1 MRERYLEKLEQLHKE
16 LLEMGL
22 LCEKAIMKTYR
33 LLLSEEERQEL
44 VTRIDVLER
53 EIDAKERM
61 IESICM
67 QLFLQQQPVAS
78 DLRRITAALKL
89 ITDLERIGDQATDI
103 AEIMQT
109 GSVTVPIKDV
119 RLTEMA
125 EYTMNMVNKSV
136 ESYVQKDLS
145 MAKEVIDSDDTLD
158 NLFTEVRQEINRCSI
173 EGQYTNDQAMDM
185 LMISKY
191 YERIGD
197 HASDI
202 GELVLLLVG
211 ESYILDIRNI
221 RQMANETM
229 DMVVKSIE
237 AFVQKDQAM
246 ARWVIA
252 HDDIVDDLFN
262 TVKKELITLIN
273 QDMACGEQATDLLMA
288 AKYFERIGDHS
299 VNIAEWVIYSL
310 TGRHVKENR

>member
-1 MRERYLEKLEQLHKE
+1 MREQYLEKLEQLHKE

-44 VTRIDVLER
+44 VTRIDALER

-109 GSVTVPIKDV
+109 GSVTVPIKGV

-197 HASDI
+197 HATN
-202 GELVLLLVG
+202 V
-211 ESYILDIRNI
+211 
-221 RQMANETM
+221 
-229 DMVVKSIE
+229 
-237 AFVQKDQAM
+237 
-246 ARWVIA
+246 
-252 HDDIVDDLFN
+252 
-262 TVKKELITLIN
+262 
-273 QDMACGEQATDLLMA
+273 
-288 AKYFERIGDHS
+288 
-299 VNIAEWVIYSL
+299 AEWVEFSL
-310 TGRHVKENR
+310 TGKHRSGKVINDVFAELNAGN

>member
-1 MRERYLEKLEQLHKE
+1 MRNEFSRQLN
-16 LLEMGL
+16 LLSREMTEMGNMCKAAIEQAMEAL
-22 LCEKAIMKTYR
+22 FSGDMDAAKNVILGEEQIDQKEKDIESLCMK
-33 LLLSEEERQEL
+33 LLLR
-44 VTRIDVLER
+44 
-53 EIDAKERM
+53 
-61 IESICM
+61 
-67 QLFLQQQPVAS
+67 QQPVAS

-197 HASDI
+197 HATN
-202 GELVLLLVG
+202 V
-211 ESYILDIRNI
+211 
-221 RQMANETM
+221 
-229 DMVVKSIE
+229 
-237 AFVQKDQAM
+237 
-246 ARWVIA
+246 
-252 HDDIVDDLFN
+252 
-262 TVKKELITLIN
+262 
-273 QDMACGEQATDLLMA
+273 
-288 AKYFERIGDHS
+288 
-299 VNIAEWVIYSL
+299 AEWVEFSL
-310 TGRHVKENR
+310 TGKHRSGKGVNDVFAELNAGN

>member
-1 MRERYLEKLEQLHKE
+1 MRERYLEKLAQLHKE

-22 LCEKAIMKTYR
+22 FCEKAIMKSYR
-33 LLLSEEERQEL
+33 LLLSEEERQGL
-44 VTRIDVLER
+44 VTRIDALER

-197 HASDI
+197 HATN
-202 GELVLLLVG
+202 V
-211 ESYILDIRNI
+211 
-221 RQMANETM
+221 
-229 DMVVKSIE
+229 
-237 AFVQKDQAM
+237 
-246 ARWVIA
+246 
-252 HDDIVDDLFN
+252 
-262 TVKKELITLIN
+262 
-273 QDMACGEQATDLLMA
+273 
-288 AKYFERIGDHS
+288 
-299 VNIAEWVIYSL
+299 AEWVEFSL
-310 TGRHVKENR
+310 TGKHRSGKVVNDVFAELNAGN

>member
-1 MRERYLEKLEQLHKE
+1 
-16 LLEMGL
+16 
-22 LCEKAIMKTYR
+22 MKTYR

-44 VTRIDVLER
+44 VTRIDALER

-109 GSVTVPIKDV
+109 GSVTVPIKGV

-197 HASDI
+197 HATN
-202 GELVLLLVG
+202 V
-211 ESYILDIRNI
+211 
-221 RQMANETM
+221 
-229 DMVVKSIE
+229 
-237 AFVQKDQAM
+237 
-246 ARWVIA
+246 
-252 HDDIVDDLFN
+252 
-262 TVKKELITLIN
+262 
-273 QDMACGEQATDLLMA
+273 
-288 AKYFERIGDHS
+288 
-299 VNIAEWVIYSL
+299 AEWVEFSL
-310 TGRHVKENR
+310 TGKHRSGKVINDVFAELNAGN

>member
-1 MRERYLEKLEQLHKE
+1 
-16 LLEMGL
+16 
-22 LCEKAIMKTYR
+22 
-33 LLLSEEERQEL
+33 
-44 VTRIDVLER
+44 
-53 EIDAKERM
+53 
-61 IESICM
+61 M

-197 HASDI
+197 HATN
-202 GELVLLLVG
+202 V
-211 ESYILDIRNI
+211 
-221 RQMANETM
+221 
-229 DMVVKSIE
+229 
-237 AFVQKDQAM
+237 
-246 ARWVIA
+246 
-252 HDDIVDDLFN
+252 
-262 TVKKELITLIN
+262 
-273 QDMACGEQATDLLMA
+273 
-288 AKYFERIGDHS
+288 
-299 VNIAEWVIYSL
+299 AEWVEFSL
-310 TGRHVKENR
+310 TGKHRSGKVVNDVFAELNAGN

>member
-1 MRERYLEKLEQLHKE
+1 
-16 LLEMGL
+16 MGA
-22 LCEKAIMKTYR
+22 LCEEVIALAAKALTEGDPA
-33 LLLSEEERQEL
+33 LAAQVGPLD
-44 VTRIDVLER
+44 T
-53 EIDAKERM
+53 EIDQKERT
-61 IESICM
+61 IESLCL
-67 QLFLQQQPVAS
+67 QLLLQQQPVAS

-109 GSVTVPIKDV
+109 GSVTVPIKGV

-197 HASDI
+197 HATN
-202 GELVLLLVG
+202 V
-211 ESYILDIRNI
+211 
-221 RQMANETM
+221 
-229 DMVVKSIE
+229 
-237 AFVQKDQAM
+237 
-246 ARWVIA
+246 
-252 HDDIVDDLFN
+252 
-262 TVKKELITLIN
+262 
-273 QDMACGEQATDLLMA
+273 
-288 AKYFERIGDHS
+288 
-299 VNIAEWVIYSL
+299 AEWVEFSL
-310 TGRHVKENR
+310 TG

>member
-1 MRERYLEKLEQLHKE
+1 
-16 LLEMGL
+16 
-22 LCEKAIMKTYR
+22 MKTYR
-33 LLLSEEERQEL
+33 LLLSEEERQKL
-44 VTRIDVLER
+44 VTRIDALER

-109 GSVTVPIKDV
+109 GSVTVPIKGV

-197 HASDI
+197 HATN
-202 GELVLLLVG
+202 V
-211 ESYILDIRNI
+211 
-221 RQMANETM
+221 
-229 DMVVKSIE
+229 
-237 AFVQKDQAM
+237 
-246 ARWVIA
+246 
-252 HDDIVDDLFN
+252 
-262 TVKKELITLIN
+262 
-273 QDMACGEQATDLLMA
+273 
-288 AKYFERIGDHS
+288 
-299 VNIAEWVIYSL
+299 AEWVEFSL
-310 TGRHVKENR
+310 TGKHRSGKVVNDVFAELNAGN

>member
-33 LLLSEEERQEL
+33 LLLSEEERQGL
-44 VTRIDVLER
+44 VTRIDALER

-89 ITDLERIGDQATDI
+89 ITDLERIGDQTTDI

-109 GSVTVPIKDV
+109 GSVTVPIKGV
-119 RLTEMA
+119 RLTELA

-145 MAKEVIDSDDTLD
+145 MTKEVIDSDDTLD

-197 HASDI
+197 HATN
-202 GELVLLLVG
+202 V
-211 ESYILDIRNI
+211 
-221 RQMANETM
+221 
-229 DMVVKSIE
+229 
-237 AFVQKDQAM
+237 
-246 ARWVIA
+246 
-252 HDDIVDDLFN
+252 
-262 TVKKELITLIN
+262 
-273 QDMACGEQATDLLMA
+273 
-288 AKYFERIGDHS
+288 
-299 VNIAEWVIYSL
+299 AEWVEFSL
-310 TGRHVKENR
+310 TGKHRSGKVVNDVFAELNAGN

>member
-22 LCEKAIMKTYR
+22 FMRKGNYED
-33 LLLSEEERQEL
+33 LSASALRRRTTGTCDTDRC
-44 VTRIDVLER
+44 VRAGRST
-53 EIDAKERM
+53 AKERM

-197 HASDI
+197 HATN
-202 GELVLLLVG
+202 V
-211 ESYILDIRNI
+211 
-221 RQMANETM
+221 
-229 DMVVKSIE
+229 
-237 AFVQKDQAM
+237 
-246 ARWVIA
+246 
-252 HDDIVDDLFN
+252 
-262 TVKKELITLIN
+262 
-273 QDMACGEQATDLLMA
+273 
-288 AKYFERIGDHS
+288 
-299 VNIAEWVIYSL
+299 AEWVEFL
-310 TGRHVKENR
+310 

>member
-22 LCEKAIMKTYR
+22 LCEKAIMKSYR
-33 LLLSEEERQEL
+33 LLLSEEERQGL
-44 VTRIDVLER
+44 VTRIDALER

-173 EGQYTNDQAMDM
+173 EGQYTQYTNDQAMDM

-197 HASDI
+197 HATN
-202 GELVLLLVG
+202 V
-211 ESYILDIRNI
+211 
-221 RQMANETM
+221 
-229 DMVVKSIE
+229 
-237 AFVQKDQAM
+237 
-246 ARWVIA
+246 
-252 HDDIVDDLFN
+252 
-262 TVKKELITLIN
+262 
-273 QDMACGEQATDLLMA
+273 
-288 AKYFERIGDHS
+288 
-299 VNIAEWVIYSL
+299 AEWVEFSL
-310 TGRHVKENR
+310 TGKHRSGKVVNDVFAELNAGN

>member
-1 MRERYLEKLEQLHKE
+1 MRSRFDEQL
-16 LLEMGL
+16 
-22 LCEKAIMKTYR
+22 A
-33 LLLSEEERQEL
+33 Q
-44 VTRIDVLER
+44 LER
-53 EIDAKERM
+53 ELIEMGALCEESIALAAKSLGDGRLARQVAPLDTEIDRKERD
-61 IESICM
+61 IESLC
-67 QLFLQQQPVAS
+67 LKLLLQQQPVAR
-78 DLRRITAALKL
+78 DLRQISAALKM

-109 GSVTVPIKDV
+109 GSVTVPIKGV

-197 HASDI
+197 HADNLA
-202 GELVLLLVG
+202 GYTRLLNK
-211 ESYILDIRNI
+211 RNI
-221 RQMANETM
+221 SFSPAAQKEIAAMRDICLECVDYLLTPVAGNVEWLSEVSALEQRID
-229 DMVVKSIE
+229 DMTSDYRRSHLERMRSGECSDE
-237 AFVQKDQAM
+237 AC
-246 ARWVIA
+246 I
-252 HDDIVDDLFN
+252 IYS
-262 TVKKELITLIN
+262 ELL
-273 QDMACGEQATDLLMA
+273 TD
-288 AKYFERIGDHS
+288 FERIGDH
-299 VNIAEWVIYSL
+299 VLNIAQEMAQVQEHI
-310 TGRHVKENR
+310 

>member
-1 MRERYLEKLEQLHKE
+1 MRERSLEKLEQLHKE

-44 VTRIDVLER
+44 VTRIDALER

-109 GSVTVPIKDV
+109 GSVTVPIKGV

-197 HASDI
+197 HATN
-202 GELVLLLVG
+202 V
-211 ESYILDIRNI
+211 
-221 RQMANETM
+221 
-229 DMVVKSIE
+229 
-237 AFVQKDQAM
+237 
-246 ARWVIA
+246 
-252 HDDIVDDLFN
+252 
-262 TVKKELITLIN
+262 
-273 QDMACGEQATDLLMA
+273 
-288 AKYFERIGDHS
+288 
-299 VNIAEWVIYSL
+299 AEWVEFSL
-310 TGRHVKENR
+310 TGKHRSGKVVNDVFAELNAGN

>member
-1 MRERYLEKLEQLHKE
+1 MRKGNHEDLS
-16 LLEMGL
+16 
-22 LCEKAIMKTYR
+22 A
-33 LLLSEEERQEL
+33 LLSEEERQEL
-44 VTRIDVLER
+44 VTRIDALER

-109 GSVTVPIKDV
+109 GSVTVPIKGV

-197 HASDI
+197 HATN
-202 GELVLLLVG
+202 V
-211 ESYILDIRNI
+211 
-221 RQMANETM
+221 
-229 DMVVKSIE
+229 
-237 AFVQKDQAM
+237 
-246 ARWVIA
+246 
-252 HDDIVDDLFN
+252 
-262 TVKKELITLIN
+262 
-273 QDMACGEQATDLLMA
+273 
-288 AKYFERIGDHS
+288 
-299 VNIAEWVIYSL
+299 AEWVEFSL
-310 TGRHVKENR
+310 TGKHRSGKVVNDVFAELNAGN

>member
-22 LCEKAIMKTYR
+22 LCEKAIMKSYR
-33 LLLSEEERQEL
+33 LLLSEEERQGL
-44 VTRIDVLER
+44 VTRIDALER

-119 RLTEMA
+119 RLTEM
-125 EYTMNMVNKSV
+125 NMVNKSV

-197 HASDI
+197 HATN
-202 GELVLLLVG
+202 V
-211 ESYILDIRNI
+211 
-221 RQMANETM
+221 
-229 DMVVKSIE
+229 
-237 AFVQKDQAM
+237 
-246 ARWVIA
+246 
-252 HDDIVDDLFN
+252 
-262 TVKKELITLIN
+262 
-273 QDMACGEQATDLLMA
+273 
-288 AKYFERIGDHS
+288 
-299 VNIAEWVIYSL
+299 AEWVEFSL
-310 TGRHVKENR
+310 TGKHRSGKVVNDVFAELNAGN